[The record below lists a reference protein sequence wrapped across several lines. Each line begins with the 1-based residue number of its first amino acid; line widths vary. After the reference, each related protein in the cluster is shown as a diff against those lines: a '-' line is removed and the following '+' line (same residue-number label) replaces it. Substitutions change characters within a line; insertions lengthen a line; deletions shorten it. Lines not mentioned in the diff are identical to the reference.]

1 MPNWYGIEG
10 ISFEWKGEQNDPLLH
25 YKGYTFNEPD
35 ILNALWDMHRE
46 VSNDST
52 IWEQSVSANAINY
65 LEDII
70 FALESES

>member
-25 YKGYTFNEPD
+25 YKGYTFHEAD
-35 ILNALWDMHRE
+35 ILDALWNMYRE
-46 VSNDST
+46 VSNDFT
-52 IWEQSVSANAINY
+52 IWEQFVSANAINY

-70 FALESES
+70 FVTESES